1 MRRLLLPAALALSL
15 ATPALADDDEWV
27 PPVSEPATI
36 EECGE
41 CHLAFPPAF
50 LPARSW
56 ARMMDGLADHFGE
69 DATLPSD
76 TARTIRAY
84 LMQNAGDATGG
95 KLARKYMRRV
105 QPDGAPLRITEN
117 PAFLR
122 EHRFRPEVWKR
133 PEVVT
138 ASNCPA
144 CHRDAERGFF
154 ED

>member
-1 MRRLLLPAALALSL
+1 MRRLIIGALALSL
-15 ATPALADDDEWV
+15 ATPALAGDEWV
-27 PPVSEPATI
+27 PPVAEPLTRK
-36 EECGE
+36 ECGA
-41 CHLAFPPAF
+41 CHMAFQPAF

-69 DATLPSD
+69 DASLSSE
-76 TARTIRAY
+76 TARTIRGY
-84 LMQNAGDATGG
+84 LMQNAGDSAAGG
-95 KLARKYMRRV
+95 LARVYMRWV
-105 QPDGAPLRITEN
+105 KPDGAPLRITEN

-122 EHRFRPEVWKR
+122 EHRFRPEVWRR

-144 CHRDAERGFF
+144 CHRAAEVGLY